1 MLRSQE
7 FAKILTGAGYD
18 FFSGVPCSLISDVIL
33 SLEKNPGVSY
43 VPAVREDVAV
53 GLAAGAYLGGKTPCV
68 LMQNSGLGQCLNALA
83 SLNLIYQIPCLL
95 IVTWRGYQGHDAPE
109 HDVMGKVSAKLLDT
123 VGLPH
128 KIVSHK
134 NAESVVEWSHR
145 VVTQR
150 KTPAVLFI
158 TKGVLD

>member
-1 MLRSQE
+1 
-7 FAKILTGAGYD
+7 
-18 FFSGVPCSLISDVIL
+18 
-33 SLEKNPGVSY
+33 
-43 VPAVREDVAV
+43 
-53 GLAAGAYLGGKTPCV
+53 
-68 LMQNSGLGQCLNALA
+68 MQNSGLGQCLNALT

-109 HDVMGKVSAKLLDT
+109 HDVMGKVSTKLLDAID
-123 VGLPH
+123 LPH
-128 KIVSHK
+128 KMVSHK
-134 NAESVVEWSHR
+134 NAESVVGWSHR